1 MNNLISVSVLGV
13 SKAGKTSCLVSMLD
27 HFKKDFF
34 ENIDLHFT
42 IDALSQR
49 ILMEQRGKLISSLD
63 KGAIE
68 STNGIRSTR
77 EVTKYNLKL
86 GQKGSD
92 SESLMVEFID
102 YPGSWLNNGNSADF
116 ANVKQFAANSQV
128 LIIPI
133 DSAYLMEMNDDTQPD
148 IILEI
153 LKDVYADLSQPRLVI
168 FTPIKCEKYY
178 GTNDSNRNKAYHAL
192 LLKIQEKYENVLSFL
207 TDKSRKKNIS
217 IVIIPMQTLGSCKL
231 MYFSEPEYGVKDPV
245 FVVTQRGVYSPKNT
259 DQPFLYLLSF
269 ILKNQ
274 YESKNTGFPGFVR
287 RLLKNH
293 KYLNVTSE
301 QLLQLCSNTNGI
313 KVLQNSH
320 ITTF

>member
-13 SKAGKTSCLVSMLD
+13 KKAGKTSCLVSMLD

-42 IDALSQR
+42 MDAFFQG
-49 ILMEQRGKLISSLD
+49 ILVEQRGKLISSLD

-68 STNGIRSTR
+68 STNGIRSTQ

-86 GQKGSD
+86 GRKGSE
-92 SESLMVEFID
+92 SQSLMVEFID

-116 ANVKQFAANSQV
+116 AKVKEFVAKSKV

-153 LKDVYADLSQPRLVI
+153 LKDAYADLSQPRLVI
-168 FTPIKCEKYY
+168 FAPIKCEKYY
-178 GTNDSNRNKAYHAL
+178 GTNDSNLNKAYHAL

-207 TDKSRKKNIS
+207 TSKSIKKNIS
-217 IVIIPMQTLGSCKL
+217 ILIIPMQTLGSCKL
-231 MYFSEPEYGVKDPV
+231 MYFSETEYGVKDPV
-245 FVVTQRGVYSPKNT
+245 FVVTQRGVYLPKNT

-274 YESKNTGFPGFVR
+274 YDNKNTGFSGFAR
-287 RLLKNH
+287 RLFKNH
-293 KYLNVTSE
+293 KYLNDTSE
-301 QLLQLCSNTNGI
+301 QLLQLCLNNDGI